1 MRRLF
6 LPLLIVLIA
15 IVVYF
20 KFFKKEAPK
29 PPEPPKAQPVAVSK
43 YSAAFNDSI
52 NHVLNDYYGLT
63 ESFVNWDTAAI
74 RKNASALKNSL
85 GSIRFEELKKDTA
98 IYETAISYKDG
109 FDSEIQSMI
118 DNPDITAKRQ
128 NFNSFSQN
136 LFDLLRTIRFDA
148 SKVFVQECP
157 MAFNDSEPGIWLSN
171 TSAIRNPYLGLHH
184 PRYKAGMIECGE
196 TKDSLR
202 FGDGR
207 K

>member
-1 MRRLF
+1 MRKLI
-6 LPLLIVLIA
+6 LPFIILLLA
-15 IVVYF
+15 IIVYF
-20 KFFKKEAPK
+20 RFIKKDAPT
-29 PPEPPKAQPVAVSK
+29 PPAQPKDQPVAVSK
-43 YSAAFNDSI
+43 YSSSFNDSV
-52 NHVLNDYYGLT
+52 NKALNDYYALS
-63 ESFVNWDTAAI
+63 EAFVNWDTVAI
-74 RKNASALKNSL
+74 RLRARQLQNSMN
-85 GSIRFEELKKDTA
+85 SIHFDEVKKDTA
-98 IYETAISYKDG
+98 IYETAISYQEG
-109 FDSEIQSMI
+109 FASELLSII
-118 DNPDITAKRQ
+118 TEPDITQKRI

-171 TSAIRNPYLGLHH
+171 TSTIRNPYLGLHH

-202 FGDGR
+202 FGAG